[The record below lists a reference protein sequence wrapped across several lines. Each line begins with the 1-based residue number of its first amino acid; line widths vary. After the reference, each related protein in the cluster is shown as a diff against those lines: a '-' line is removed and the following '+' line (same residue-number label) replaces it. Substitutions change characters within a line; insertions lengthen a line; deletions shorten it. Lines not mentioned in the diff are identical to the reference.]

1 MADQE
6 WLIII
11 IYIYIFIDL
20 SIYLS
25 MYLPVRAY
33 AHLQTIA
40 LERCV
45 VSPAVP
51 FGGTLK
57 SVVLVQLIER
67 DGSDCVAI

>member
-1 MADQE
+1 
-6 WLIII
+6 
-11 IYIYIFIDL
+11 
-20 SIYLS
+20 

-45 VSPAVP
+45 VSPAVS

-67 DGSDCVAI
+67 DCSDVAQLSTCVAI